1 MTGPRAYQLEE
12 AQAPRSR
19 RDRTYF
25 DRWDLAAV
33 LALTAVAFVLRFF
46 SPILPDFFLH
56 PLSGPV
62 ITNCVSRT
70 PIDASG
76 TSGTL
81 CGLAYPFNR
90 GYPDANG
97 QLSPPNGQVFDEIYF
112 PVDAYNDVKGME
124 LCGPTTVN
132 CRFNYFDP
140 EPPLAK
146 LMIAAGEWGYGWYRA
161 HFEGATGDYIDL
173 GFNTF
178 GWRIAA
184 CLFGTLCI
192 PMMYLFA
199 RRLWPNRLF
208 AIAAA
213 TLVCFDGMFFIQ
225 SRIGMIDIFP
235 IFFILCAY
243 FLYLVHVQSR
253 TARSSL
259 VSLVALGTI
268 LGIGIAA
275 KWIVLAAYAS
285 IILLLVVRAIR
296 RNVDF
301 NVGPPGRPIWS
312 WGRAEGT
319 TIPGDVYW
327 PSYLSVAIIALVV
340 IPLGIYIASW
350 YPFFARGQF
359 HNLADL
365 IDYQKASYIYHATL
379 KATHP
384 YGSQWWSW
392 PLLSRPVLYY
402 AEYTNLG
409 TDQFTGQPLISRMA
423 DLGNPLIW
431 WTSLPCVISLPYFIV
446 RHRSFPATVILLG
459 FLTQYLPWSQISRVI
474 FMYHMFGGLIFMILA
489 LAFVLT
495 QVAER
500 MRRPHG
506 ELMVA
511 AFLGTTVLF
520 FGYFYPVWTG
530 VPISQSAYF
539 EGSGTPP
546 WGPKTWLVNCRDLPP
561 AQAQLFCWN

>member
-1 MTGPRAYQLEE
+1 VTGPRAYQLEE
-12 AQAPRSR
+12 APAPRAR

-25 DRWDLAAV
+25 DRWDLAAL

-56 PLSGPV
+56 PLKGPL
-62 ITNCVSRT
+62 ITNCVSNT
-70 PIDASG
+70 PVDPTGG
-76 TSGTL
+76 TGTL

-112 PVDAYNDVKGME
+112 PVDAYDDVKGIE
-124 LCGPTTVN
+124 LCRPTTQN

-146 LMIAAGEWGYGWYRA
+146 LIIAGGEWGYGWYLA
-161 HFEGATGDYIDL
+161 HFTGAAGDYIDL
-173 GFNTF
+173 GFKTF

-192 PMMYLFA
+192 PMMYLLA

-213 TLVCFDGMFFIQ
+213 TLTCFDGMFFIQ

-253 TARSSL
+253 TVTSSI

-268 LGIGIAA
+268 LGIGIAS

-285 IILLLVVRAIR
+285 ILLLLVVRAIR

-301 NVGPPGRPIWS
+301 NIGPPGRPYWT

-319 TIPGDVYW
+319 TIPGGVYW
-327 PSYLSVAIIALVV
+327 PSYLSVAILALVV
-340 IPLGIYIASW
+340 IPLGIYVASW

-359 HNLADL
+359 HDLADL
-365 IDYQKASYIYHATL
+365 IDYQKASYLYHATL

-402 AEYTNLG
+402 AQYTGLG
-409 TDQFTGQPLISRMA
+409 IDQFTGQPLISRMA
-423 DLGNPLIW
+423 NLGNPWIW
-431 WTSLPCVISLPYFIV
+431 WSSLPCVVSLPYFIV
-446 RHRSFPATVILLG
+446 RYRSFPATVILLG
-459 FLTQYLPWSQISRVI
+459 FLSQYLPWSLISRVI
-474 FMYHMFGGLIFMILA
+474 FMYHMFGGLIFMVLA

-495 QVAER
+495 HLAEKL
-500 MRRPHG
+500 RRPQR
-506 ELMVA
+506 ELLVA
-511 AFLGTTVLF
+511 AYLGMAVLS
-520 FGYFYPVWTG
+520 FGYFYPVWTA

-539 EGSGTPP
+539 EGPGTPP
-546 WGPKTWLVNCRDLPP
+546 WGPKTWFVNCRDLPP